1 MCYNPPLPQH
11 KGEPMN
17 ISLVGRH
24 IELSD
29 AIKNH
34 LMHSI
39 DTLSKFNLDL
49 ISVNAVASMNER
61 KKGVMIE
68 FTINVAGK
76 NTIVITQRDDDLYAA
91 VDIAIDRA
99 QKALRRLH
107 DRLSDHKNEGLNEAK
122 NAAARPVDLH
132 AESEAMED
140 EIVPMEL
147 ELYKPQEVA
156 EVLEKL
162 KESTKQFEVFY
173 DNEGK
178 LRVLFKRNDGRY
190 GLY

>member
-1 MCYNPPLPQH
+1 
-11 KGEPMN
+11 MN

-24 IELSD
+24 IDLSD
-29 AIKNH
+29 SVKTHMMN
-34 LMHSI
+34 SI
-39 DTLSKFNLDL
+39 DTLEKYHLDI

-61 KKGVMIE
+61 KKGVQIE

-91 VDIAIDRA
+91 IDIAIDRA

-122 NAAARPVDLH
+122 QAAAQNVDLH
-132 AESEAMED
+132 AAGEAMED
-140 EIVPMEL
+140 EIIPMEL

-173 DNEGK
+173 DIEGK

>member
-1 MCYNPPLPQH
+1 
-11 KGEPMN
+11 MN

-29 AIKNH
+29 AIKDH

-39 DTLSKFNLDL
+39 DTLTKFHLDL
-49 ISVNAVASMNER
+49 ISVNAIASMNER
-61 KKGVMIE
+61 KKGVTIE
-68 FTINVAGK
+68 FTINVAGN
-76 NTIVITQRDDDLYAA
+76 NTIVITQRDNDLYAA
-91 VDIAIDRA
+91 IDIAIDRA

-122 NAAARPVDLH
+122 NAAAHTVDLH
-132 AESEAMED
+132 AIGEAMED

-156 EVLEKL
+156 DVLENIK
-162 KESTKQFEVFY
+162 SGGKQFEVFY
-173 DNEGK
+173 DIEGK
-178 LRVLFKRNDGRY
+178 MRVLFKRNDGKF

>member
-1 MCYNPPLPQH
+1 
-11 KGEPMN
+11 MN

-29 AIKNH
+29 AIKDH

-39 DTLSKFNLDL
+39 DTLSKYHLDL
-49 ISVNAVASMNER
+49 ISVNAVASSNER
-61 KKGVMIE
+61 KKGVTIE

-91 VDIAIDRA
+91 IDIAIDRA

-107 DRLSDHKNEGLNEAK
+107 DRISDHKNEGLNEAK
-122 NAAARPVDLH
+122 QAASHTIDLH
-132 AESEAMED
+132 AANEAMED
-140 EIVPMEL
+140 EIVPTEL
-147 ELYKPQEVA
+147 VLYKPQEVA
-156 EVLEKL
+156 EIVEKL
-162 KESTKQFEVFY
+162 KESTKVFEVFY
-173 DNEGK
+173 DNDGK
-178 LRVLFKRNDGRY
+178 MRVLYKRGDGRF

>member
-1 MCYNPPLPQH
+1 
-11 KGEPMN
+11 MN

-29 AIKNH
+29 AIKEH

-39 DTLSKFNLDL
+39 DTLTKFHLDI
-49 ISVNAVASMNER
+49 ISVNAIASMNER
-61 KKGVMIE
+61 KKGVSIE
-68 FTINVAGK
+68 FTINISGK
-76 NTIVITQRDDDLYAA
+76 NTVVISQRDNDLYAA
-91 VDIAIDRA
+91 IDIAIDRA

-107 DRLSDHKNEGLNEAK
+107 ERLSDHKNEGLNEAK
-122 NAAARPVDLH
+122 NAAAHTVDLH
-132 AESEAMED
+132 AVGEAMED

-156 EVLEKL
+156 DVLENL
-162 KESTKQFEVFY
+162 KSGGKQFEVFY
-173 DNEGK
+173 DIEGK
-178 LRVLFKRNDGRY
+178 MRVLFKRNDGKF

>member
-1 MCYNPPLPQH
+1 
-11 KGEPMN
+11 MN

-29 AIKNH
+29 AIKDH

-39 DTLSKFNLDL
+39 DTLSKFHLDI
-49 ISVNAVASMNER
+49 ISVNAVASSNER
-61 KKGVMIE
+61 KKGVNIE

-91 VDIAIDRA
+91 IDIAIDRA

-107 DRLSDHKNEGLNEAK
+107 ERISDHKNEGLNEAK
-122 NAAARPVDLH
+122 LAAAHTVDLH
-132 AESEAMED
+132 QVLEGMED
-140 EIVPMEL
+140 EIVPSEPVL
-147 ELYKPQEVA
+147 FKPQEVA
-156 EVLEKL
+156 EVLERL
-162 KESTKQFEVFY
+162 KESTKIFDVFY
-173 DNEGK
+173 DNDGK
-178 LRVLFKRNDGRY
+178 MRVLYKRADGRF

>member
-1 MCYNPPLPQH
+1 
-11 KGEPMN
+11 MN

-29 AIKNH
+29 AIKDH

-39 DTLSKFNLDL
+39 DTLSKYHLDL
-49 ISVNAVASMNER
+49 ISVNAVASSNER
-61 KKGVMIE
+61 KKGVTIE

-91 VDIAIDRA
+91 IDIAIDRA

-107 DRLSDHKNEGLNEAK
+107 DRINDHKNEGMNEAK
-122 NAAARPVDLH
+122 NAAAQSVNLH
-132 AESEAMED
+132 AVGEAMED
-140 EIVPMEL
+140 EIVPTEL
-147 ELYKPQEVA
+147 VLYKPQEVA

-162 KESTKQFEVFY
+162 KESTKVFEVFY
-173 DNEGK
+173 DNDGK
-178 LRVLFKRNDGRY
+178 MRVMYKRADDKF

>member
-1 MCYNPPLPQH
+1 
-11 KGEPMN
+11 MN

-29 AIKNH
+29 AIKDH

-39 DTLSKFNLDL
+39 DTLTKFHLDL
-49 ISVNAVASMNER
+49 ISVNAIASMNER
-61 KKGVMIE
+61 KKGVTIE

-76 NTIVITQRDDDLYAA
+76 NTVVITQRDNDLYAA
-91 VDIAIDRA
+91 IDIAIDRA

-107 DRLSDHKNEGLNEAK
+107 ERLSDHKNEGINEAK
-122 NAAARPVDLH
+122 NAAAHTVDLH
-132 AESEAMED
+132 AVGEAMED

-156 EVLEKL
+156 DVLEKL
-162 KESTKQFEVFY
+162 KEWRKAVR
-173 DNEGK
+173 GI
-178 LRVLFKRNDGRY
+178 LRHRGENAGSL
-190 GLY
+190 

>member
-1 MCYNPPLPQH
+1 
-11 KGEPMN
+11 MN

-24 IELSD
+24 IDLSD
-29 AIKNH
+29 SIKDH

-39 DTLSKFNLDL
+39 DTLSKYHLDL
-49 ISVNAVASMNER
+49 ISVNAVASSNER
-61 KKGVMIE
+61 KKGVTIE

-91 VDIAIDRA
+91 IDIAIDRA

-107 DRLSDHKNEGLNEAK
+107 DRLSDHRNEGMNEAK
-122 NAAARPVDLH
+122 NAAAHSVDLH
-132 AESEAMED
+132 AVGEAMED
-140 EIVPMEL
+140 EIIPMEL
-147 ELYKPQEVA
+147 DLYKPQEVG

-162 KESTKQFEVFY
+162 KDSGKQFDVFY
-173 DNEGK
+173 DIEGK
-178 LRVLFKRNDGRY
+178 MRVLFKRNDGRY

>member
-1 MCYNPPLPQH
+1 
-11 KGEPMN
+11 MN

-29 AIKNH
+29 AIKDH

-39 DTLSKFNLDL
+39 DTLGKYNLDL
-49 ISVNAVASMNER
+49 ISVNAIASMNER

-76 NTIVITQRDDDLYAA
+76 NTIVITQRDNDLYAA
-91 VDIAIDRA
+91 IDIAIDRA

-122 NAAARPVDLH
+122 NAAAHTVDLH
-132 AESEAMED
+132 AIGEAMED

-156 EVLEKL
+156 DVLENL
-162 KESTKQFEVFY
+162 KSGGKQFDVFY
-173 DNEGK
+173 DIEGK
-178 LRVLFKRNDGRY
+178 MRVLFKRNDGKF

>member
-1 MCYNPPLPQH
+1 
-11 KGEPMN
+11 MN

-29 AIKNH
+29 AIKDH

-39 DTLSKFNLDL
+39 DTLSKYHLDV
-49 ISVNAVASMNER
+49 ISVNAVAGMNER

-68 FTINVAGK
+68 FTINIAGK
-76 NTIVITQRDDDLYAA
+76 NTIVITQRDNDLYAA
-91 VDIAIDRA
+91 IDIAIDRA

-107 DRLSDHKNEGLNEAK
+107 DRQSDHNNGGGLNEAK
-122 NAAARPVDLH
+122 HAAAATINLH
-132 AESEAMED
+132 AIDEAMED
-140 EIVPMEL
+140 EIVPTEL
-147 ELYKPQEVA
+147 ELYKPMEVA

-162 KESTKQFEVFY
+162 KESTKVFEVFY
-173 DNEGK
+173 DNDGK
-178 LRVLFKRNDGRY
+178 MRVLYKRSDGRF

>member
-1 MCYNPPLPQH
+1 
-11 KGEPMN
+11 MN
-17 ISLVGRH
+17 LSLVGRH

-29 AIKNH
+29 AIKEH

-39 DTLSKFNLDL
+39 DTLSKYHLDL
-49 ISVNAVASMNER
+49 ISVSAVASANER
-61 KKGVMIE
+61 KKGVSIE

-91 VDIAIDRA
+91 IDIAIDRA

-122 NAAARPVDLH
+122 LAASHSIDLH
-132 AESEAMED
+132 AANEAMED
-140 EIVPMEL
+140 EIVPAEPIL
-147 ELYKPQEVA
+147 FKPQEVA

-162 KESTKQFEVFY
+162 KESGKVFDVFY
-173 DNEGK
+173 DIDGK
-178 LRVLFKRNDGRY
+178 MRVLYKRSDGRF

>member
-1 MCYNPPLPQH
+1 
-11 KGEPMN
+11 MN

-29 AIKNH
+29 AIKDH

-39 DTLSKFNLDL
+39 DTLSKYHLDL
-49 ISVNAVASMNER
+49 ISVNAIASSNER
-61 KKGVMIE
+61 KRGVQIE

-107 DRLSDHKNEGLNEAK
+107 DRISDHKNVGLNEAK
-122 NAAARPVDLH
+122 SAAASNVDLH
-132 AESEAMED
+132 EASEALED

>member
-1 MCYNPPLPQH
+1 
-11 KGEPMN
+11 MN

-29 AIKNH
+29 AIKEH

-39 DTLSKFNLDL
+39 DTLSKYHLDL
-49 ISVNAVASMNER
+49 ISVNAVASSNER
-61 KKGVMIE
+61 KKGVTIE

-91 VDIAIDRA
+91 IDIAIDRA

-122 NAAARPVDLH
+122 LAAASSVNLH
-132 AESEAMED
+132 EAEEAMED
-140 EIVPMEL
+140 EIVPAEPVL
-147 ELYKPQEVA
+147 FKPQEVA
-156 EVLEKL
+156 EILEKL
-162 KESTKQFEVFY
+162 KESGKVFEVFY
-173 DNEGK
+173 DVEGK
-178 LRVLFKRNDGRY
+178 MRVLYKRSDGRF